1 MRRDQPP
8 PSSPRICNR
17 QPVLLESFCR
27 KQSAYW
33 RVWRTRWLVLTPD
46 TLLCYRYKRGY
57 ALGHKPT
64 ESFSLRTCG
73 TVRGID
79 QIAADRGP
87 AFSLCASGAYQ
98 AAWLLLAAA
107 ERPVVLDFV
116 LADSRLG
123 GQHDSEEMRWLRN
136 TWATEVVNA
145 RLLLQTCNSAYS
157 APNFHAFEPSN
168 VRHALLE
175 PCGVQPCSS
184 DCGHVPQRLRL
195 FSDPN
200 PTPTPNQVRFE
211 ERYCSGKVIG
221 AGAFST
227 VHSATCLQTGRLVAV
242 KRVAKLR
249 LSSRETE
256 RLNSEVTILR
266 KCRHPHVVALI
277 NHFETPATTRADTC
291 PGACVRHVLIARTG
305 LLLRAGR
312 TEGSGR
318 LGPGE
323 ARGRRARVPT
333 PCVLPA

>member
-1 MRRDQPP
+1 MSPHAGRDQPP

-27 KQSAYW
+27 KQSACW
-33 RVWRTRWLVLTPD
+33 RVWRKRWLVLTPD
-46 TLLCYRYKRGY
+46 TLLCFRYKRGY

-64 ESFSLRTCG
+64 ESFALRTCG

-79 QIAADRGP
+79 RIAADRGP
-87 AFSLCASGAYQ
+87 PCALCASEAYQ

-116 LADSRLG
+116 LPDSTV
-123 GQHDSEEMRWLRN
+123 DSEEMRWLRN

-145 RLLLQTCNSAYS
+145 RLLLQTSNRAYS
-157 APNFHAFEPSN
+157 APGLHAFEPSN
-168 VRHALLE
+168 VRHTLLQ
-175 PCGVQPCSS
+175 PCGLQPCVVVVATMCSRGCDRRVLS
-184 DCGHVPQRLRL
+184 KAN
-195 FSDPN
+195 PN
-200 PTPTPNQVRFE
+200 PNPNQVRFE

-249 LSSRETE
+249 LSSREAE
-256 RLNSEVTILR
+256 RLHSEVTILR

-277 NHFETPATTRADTC
+277 NHFETPATTCADTYA
-291 PGACVRHVLIARTG
+291 PGPPYCAY
-305 LLLRAGR
+305 
-312 TEGSGR
+312 
-318 LGPGE
+318 
-323 ARGRRARVPT
+323 
-333 PCVLPA
+333 

>member
-1 MRRDQPP
+1 MRRDPPP

-87 AFSLCASGAYQ
+87 AFSLCTSEAYQ

-116 LADSRLG
+116 LPDSRLG

-157 APNFHAFEPSN
+157 APNFHAFEPRN
-168 VRHALLE
+168 VRAT
-175 PCGVQPCSS
+175 PSS
-184 DCGHVPQRLRL
+184 NR
-195 FSDPN
+195 
-200 PTPTPNQVRFE
+200 
-211 ERYCSGKVIG
+211 
-221 AGAFST
+221 AGCNRVVLVT
-227 VHSATCLQTGRLVAV
+227 ATCSRGCGCSLTLTRRRRRIRCASRSGTARA
-242 KRVAKLR
+242 R
-249 LSSRETE
+249 SSARGPSRRCT
-256 RLNSEVTILR
+256 RPR
-266 KCRHPHVVALI
+266 ACR
-277 NHFETPATTRADTC
+277 
-291 PGACVRHVLIARTG
+291 
-305 LLLRAGR
+305 RAGWWR
-312 TEGSGR
+312 SSAW
-318 LGPGE
+318 PSY
-323 ARGRRARVPT
+323 ASRRARPSAST
-333 PCVLPA
+333 PR